1 MLILYAKALFININV
16 KNKAMPENFSKKLES
31 LKNRYNPENSYLY
44 ESLKDMDSTK
54 LSSINTPDI
63 YVRSAMSAVDDKFT
77 SDIIQAGNNVK
88 THLSRGLEDVIYE
101 FQGSVMTNTHIKANS
116 DIDLLVISDKFYK
129 VPPKTDLE
137 NLLNSFTLTVGQKN
151 VVQNLI
157 DTPSFIGSSNEVLLD
172 NRLKTEKI
180 LQANYDDCDITK
192 TKCVRI
198 FNKNLKKPVEAVI
211 ACFEDDVFSIK
222 NFREKKYRGIKI
234 YEKNIG
240 TGKTDHPFYTIDCI
254 NEKSAK
260 TNGRLKKMIRF
271 LKNFMFDSDYEYN
284 ELKSFGINIICYNI
298 ETYKYSS
305 LHYVGLLFVIQ
316 EQLQKVCDDI
326 GYMASLT
333 SIDGSE
339 KLFYDNSGN
348 FLIKKYSEVIQLNK
362 ELKVL
367 LNEIYYNF
375 KNAI

>member
-1 MLILYAKALFININV
+1 MR
-16 KNKAMPENFSKKLES
+16 EDFSKKLES
-31 LKNRYNPENSYLY
+31 LKNRYNPEGSYLY

-54 LSSINTPDI
+54 LSYINTPDM

-88 THLSRGLEDVIYE
+88 THLTRSLEDVVYE

-116 DIDLLVISDKFYK
+116 DIDLLVISDKFYR
-129 VPPKTDLE
+129 VPPRTELE
-137 NLLNSFTLTVGQKN
+137 SLMSSFSLSPSQKN
-151 VVQNLI
+151 IVQDLI
-157 DTPSFIGSSNEVLLD
+157 NTPSFGGNSNDVLLD
-172 NRLKTEKI
+172 NRLKTEKT
-180 LQANYDDCDITK
+180 LQANYDDCDTSK
-192 TKCVRI
+192 SKCVRI

-211 ACFEDDVFSIK
+211 ACYEDDVFSIK
-222 NFREKKYRGIKI
+222 NYREKKYRGIKI

-240 TGKTDHPFYTIDCI
+240 TGKTDHPFFTIDCI
-254 NEKSAK
+254 NEKSTK

-284 ELKSFGINIICYNI
+284 ELKSFGVNIICYNI

-362 ELKVL
+362 ELKEL